1 LIKKLIGLKVT
12 KKIDYVQSIEALKYF
27 LMPFVCFWA
36 FGFPEP
42 TGIVELVSGFVVPTY
57 FVLSGFCVLGT
68 EEAERREK
76 LRRVILRSAILFA
89 ALLVIY
95 VLINL
100 LYPLMP
106 LMFDWGTLRSKR
118 VWFNFLVL
126 NVWPLPIGDSIW
138 FIQAM
143 LYAYVILWIA
153 DRLKLLRFYKPVMV
167 VLFVV
172 MILSGELSGV
182 IGFNMLGYTFIPGGA
197 ITRALPYLLLGMLIR
212 EKEETLCNVPA
223 WVYAVILVIGGG
235 MAVGEVYA
243 LSQAGKLVYL
253 GHMLGYG
260 VMAFATCG
268 LALAWEDMGPNPF
281 SFHGGTHAKRI
292 YAWHNPVYYLLVY
305 CVMRFRPQSM
315 DAVAIYGSIIVFLLC
330 WLVSIAY
337 SFAKRILWI
346 IFTEKDEDEDIY
358 G

>member
-1 LIKKLIGLKVT
+1 MSLKNT
-12 KKIDYVQSIEALKYF
+12 KKIDYIQSIEVIKYF

-42 TGIVELVSGFVVPTY
+42 TGIVEILSGFVVPTY

-76 LRRVILRSAILFA
+76 LKRVILRSAVLFA

-95 VLINL
+95 ALINL
-100 LYPLMP
+100 LYPLTP
-106 LMFDWGTLRSKR
+106 QVFDWGVLRSKR
-118 VWFNFLVL
+118 LWFNFLVL
-126 NVWPLPIGDSIW
+126 NMWPLPIGDSIW
-138 FIQAM
+138 FVQAM

-167 VLFVV
+167 ALFVF
-172 MILSGELSGV
+172 MILVGELSGV
-182 IGFNMLGYTFIPGGA
+182 IGFSVLGYTFIPGGA

-223 WVYAVILVIGGG
+223 WVYAVIIVIGGG

-292 YAWHNPVYYLLVY
+292 YAWHNPVYYLLMY

-330 WLVSIAY
+330 WLVSIVY
-337 SFAKRILWI
+337 SFAKRILWMV
-346 IFTEKDEDEDIY
+346 FTEKDDEEDFL